1 MGASGPFR
9 HSVRFKLMLLML
21 VGVLI
26 LVAYFAVVAIVHG
39 RQQQDLYNS
48 RLESRKVIFDSFVK
62 QASDP
67 LETFAY
73 DYTFWD
79 DMVDFIAGD
88 LGVEWGQE
96 NIDPGLNTF
105 KTDVVWA
112 YKIDGELVYGV
123 AASEE
128 EVQTP
133 TIQPADPQDFGKIFT
148 SNGVKHYFT
157 KTEEG
162 VFEIYAATVHPT
174 VDDQRQTTPRGY
186 YFVGKL
192 LGDDY
197 LKAAGKSIEGKAE
210 LIDDPG
216 KIAGL
221 ETSFNERTGKV
232 AFTREL
238 KDFNDQTIGALYA
251 TYTAADLR
259 DALIVQ
265 DRLTL
270 LGVATIFGLTAILFF
285 AIGRWVIYPLRSVQA
300 ALGTRSDL
308 PVSRLKRHRDEFGEV
323 ARLIELSHWQHHE
336 LEHQKEIV
344 EQKVVERTAQLK
356 HEHARLES
364 SINSLNAGFLMTNK
378 DGRVAMYNPALLGM
392 LESDHQTNGTPHQQ
406 QATVETLQKALEGLR
421 LTSLINDCLANGEAF
436 NIPELNYQGRVFSIY
451 GAAIRPASGE
461 IIGCVILMSD
471 ITERKIMERSKD
483 EFFSI
488 ASHELRT
495 PLTSI
500 RGNSTMIMEYFP
512 DLVKDETL
520 KEMLG
525 DIHDS
530 SERLIGIV
538 NDFLDVS
545 SLEQGKM
552 VFKTESFDISEVIE
566 NVVYDLQSVAK
577 GKNLYLKYDKSTHN
591 LTAVSADRNRTRQ
604 IIYNLI
610 GNALKYT
617 EQGGVEVKVTQ
628 ADKLVKILVSDSGR
642 GIPLDMQNLL
652 FHKFQQASKS
662 LLTRDTTKGTG
673 LGLYISKKMAE
684 NMGGKIALEHS
695 EEAKG
700 STFSLSLPLV
710 TPAPPPQIDLK
721 TT

>member
-1 MGASGPFR
+1 
-9 HSVRFKLMLLML
+9 
-21 VGVLI
+21 
-26 LVAYFAVVAIVHG
+26 
-39 RQQQDLYNS
+39 
-48 RLESRKVIFDSFVK
+48 
-62 QASDP
+62 
-67 LETFAY
+67 
-73 DYTFWD
+73 
-79 DMVDFIAGD
+79 
-88 LGVEWGQE
+88 
-96 NIDPGLNTF
+96 
-105 KTDVVWA
+105 
-112 YKIDGELVYGV
+112 
-123 AASEE
+123 
-128 EVQTP
+128 
-133 TIQPADPQDFGKIFT
+133 
-148 SNGVKHYFT
+148 
-157 KTEEG
+157 
-162 VFEIYAATVHPT
+162 
-174 VDDQRQTTPRGY
+174 
-186 YFVGKL
+186 
-192 LGDDY
+192 
-197 LKAAGKSIEGKAE
+197 
-210 LIDDPG
+210 
-216 KIAGL
+216 
-221 ETSFNERTGKV
+221 
-232 AFTREL
+232 
-238 KDFNDQTIGALYA
+238 
-251 TYTAADLR
+251 
-259 DALIVQ
+259 
-265 DRLTL
+265 
-270 LGVATIFGLTAILFF
+270 
-285 AIGRWVIYPLRSVQA
+285 
-300 ALGTRSDL
+300 
-308 PVSRLKRHRDEFGEV
+308 
-323 ARLIELSHWQHHE
+323 
-336 LEHQKEIV
+336 
-344 EQKVVERTAQLK
+344 
-356 HEHARLES
+356 
-364 SINSLNAGFLMTNK
+364 
-378 DGRVAMYNPALLGM
+378 
-392 LESDHQTNGTPHQQ
+392 
-406 QATVETLQKALEGLR
+406 
-421 LTSLINDCLANGEAF
+421 
-436 NIPELNYQGRVFSIY
+436 
-451 GAAIRPASGE
+451 
-461 IIGCVILMSD
+461 VILMSD